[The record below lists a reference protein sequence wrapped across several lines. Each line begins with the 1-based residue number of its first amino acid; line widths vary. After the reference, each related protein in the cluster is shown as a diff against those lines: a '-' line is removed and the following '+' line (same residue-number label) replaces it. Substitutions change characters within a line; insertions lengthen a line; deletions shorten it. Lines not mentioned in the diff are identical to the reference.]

1 MKTLIPLFALLLLAS
16 CEEEVQMY
24 DKLTA
29 AERRAIEQAS
39 ELKCQSANNAK
50 YTTFKNEAA
59 KIYDSS
65 SFDRGDGF
73 YYEYKEGNVVK
84 QKADIR
90 VWKRDGTA
98 NEVYFYITDTL
109 IGASSYF
116 VRVTQAVNEAMID
129 DLFADHCLSG
139 TNKIF
144 TSTIGSSSLSV
155 KYEYTVPNSPNKDEL
170 IDSYTIPFAKPV
182 FFANYQLNRTV
193 TTKKLDGGAQ
203 VGNPVKY
210 ASTLTNKS
218 YDFDGH
224 DVATNSTYYTQKFC
238 EIDFLSSGSPAS
250 HYRVEKYGSAIGYR
264 LTNCTTTVPVGWD
277 LTIP

>member
-1 MKTLIPLFALLLLAS
+1 MKSIILIFALLLLAS

-24 DKLTA
+24 DRLTD

-39 ELKCQSANNAK
+39 ELKCQSANSAK
-50 YTTFKNEAA
+50 FTSFKNEAA
-59 KIYDSS
+59 KIFDSS
-65 SFDRGDGF
+65 SYDRGDGF
-73 YYEYKEGNVVK
+73 YYEYKEGTTVK

-109 IGASSYF
+109 LGATSYF

-139 TNKIF
+139 TSKIF
-144 TSTIGSSSLSV
+144 TASIGTSSDSV
-155 KYEYTVPNSPNKDEL
+155 KYEYTVPNSPNKDEY
-170 IDSYTIPFAKPV
+170 IDSYTIPFSKPV

-193 TTKKLDGGAQ
+193 TTKKLDSDTQ

-210 ASTLTNKS
+210 TSTLTAKA

-224 DVATNSTYYTQKFC
+224 DVATNATYYTQKFC
-238 EIDFLSSGSPAS
+238 EIDFLSTGTPAN
-250 HYRVEKYGSAIGYR
+250 HYRVEKSTIGYR
-264 LTNCTTTVPVGWD
+264 LTNCQATVPVGWD